1 MVEKMD
7 KALDDALSGLAREM
21 RGAAPLP
28 GPDLTAR
35 VLADAAAVAAER
47 APAVAPA
54 RAMQAPPVRRGVFDT
69 LFGWT
74 SGAVAAIAV
83 CMSVGIAVGM
93 EIDATDLPMM
103 GEEEPEMIDPMS
115 SPEETPFG
123 SAGFL

>member
-21 RGAAPLP
+21 RGAAALP

-54 RAMQAPPVRRGVFDT
+54 RAM
-69 LFGWT
+69 
-74 SGAVAAIAV
+74 
-83 CMSVGIAVGM
+83 
-93 EIDATDLPMM
+93 
-103 GEEEPEMIDPMS
+103 
-115 SPEETPFG
+115 
-123 SAGFL
+123 